1 MLSRMTLIV
10 LVALAIG
17 SIYFFNWEAMNTVST
32 ISIGFTTMQA
42 PMGILLLA
50 LFGVL
55 CVLFLAYILWL
66 HSTVIVDYH
75 RHTKELKHQ
84 RELAD
89 KEEASRFNELREFLV
104 KQHTEGQQ
112 ALLRQMEELEDHI
125 YRRVDDSDN
134 STAAYIGQIE
144 DQLRQTGTTP
154 QLGLSAPS
162 PEPDRA

>member
-1 MLSRMTLIV
+1 MFSRLTLIL
-10 LVALAIG
+10 LVALCIG
-17 SIYFFNWEAMNTVST
+17 VIYFFNWEELNTFST
-32 ISIGFTTMQA
+32 VSIGFTTMQA
-42 PMGILLLA
+42 PLGILILG
-50 LFGVL
+50 LFSII

-75 RHTKELKHQ
+75 RHTKELKHH

-89 KEEASRFNELREFLV
+89 KAEASRFSELREFLI

-134 STAAYIGQIE
+134 STAAYMGQIE
-144 DQLRQTGTTP
+144 DQIRQTTAVP
-154 QLGLSAPS
+154 QIGLHPTQDEKA
-162 PEPDRA
+162 

>member
-1 MLSRMTLIV
+1 MLSRLTLII

-17 SIYFFNWEAMNTVST
+17 GIYFFNWEELNTVGT
-32 ISIGFTTMQA
+32 VSIGFTTMQA
-42 PMGILLLA
+42 PMGLLLLG
-50 LFGVL
+50 LFSIL

-89 KEEASRFNELREFLV
+89 KAEASRFSELREFLI
-104 KQHTEGQQ
+104 KQHMEGQQ

-134 STAAYIGQIE
+134 STAAYMGQIE
-144 DQLRQTGTTP
+144 DQIRQTASVP
-154 QLGLSAPS
+154 QLGLS
-162 PEPDRA
+162 PEQAEKP